1 MAVIVNTASP
11 ELLRDSLI
19 ALIRRSTITTW
30 IVDSEEDITIRN
42 PAWNSKAWFK
52 ILVDNEQR
60 RVNFGIITSSLFPM
74 TKELYGVYHG
84 RLAATLLANFD
95 DLITDIELTS
105 FFQPEIDVFG

>member
-1 MAVIVNTASP
+1 MAVIVNTDRP
-11 ELLRDSLI
+11 EILRDSLI
-19 ALIRRSTITTW
+19 SLIRQAIITTW

-52 ILVDNEQR
+52 IFVDNDRR
-60 RVNFGIITSSLFPM
+60 RVNFGIITSSIFPM

-95 DLITDIELTS
+95 ELILDIELTS